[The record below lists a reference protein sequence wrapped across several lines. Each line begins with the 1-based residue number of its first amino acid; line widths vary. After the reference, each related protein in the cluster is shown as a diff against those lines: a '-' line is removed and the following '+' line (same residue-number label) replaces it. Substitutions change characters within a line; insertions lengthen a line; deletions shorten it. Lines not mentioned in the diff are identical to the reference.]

1 MYACNYFL
9 CTFMHVIASDH
20 HQAQGFSLSY
30 QNFEIEHLTKNRNFG
45 LKNLAKNRNFGL
57 KNLAKNRNF
66 GLKNLAKKQI

>member
-45 LKNLAKNRNFGL
+45 LKNLAK
-57 KNLAKNRNF
+57 
-66 GLKNLAKKQI
+66 KQI